1 MEFIEK
7 AIQFY
12 SENHSQEESELLKKL
27 NRETFLKVPQPRM
40 LSGHLQGRFLS
51 FISKLMVPNR
61 ILEIGTYTGYSALCL
76 VEGLKDSG
84 KLITIDPNE
93 ETNFFARKF
102 FNESSYASKI
112 ELMQGQALSIIP
124 QLNDVF
130 DLVFIDADK
139 RNYQNYYDTI
149 INKVRSGG
157 LIIADNV
164 LWSGKVVE
172 EQSKMD
178 ADTKLIHAFNEFVST
193 DNRVESLLLPVR
205 DGLMILRKK

>member
-1 MEFIEK
+1 MEFLEK

-12 SENHSQEESELLKKL
+12 SENHSQDESELLKKL

-51 FISKLMVPNR
+51 FISKLISPQR

-76 VEGLKDSG
+76 AEGLNDSG
-84 KLITIDPNE
+84 KLFTIDPNE

-102 FNESSYASKI
+102 FNESPYSAKI
-112 ELMQGQALSIIP
+112 VLMQGQALSIIP
-124 QLNDVF
+124 QLNEVF

-139 RNYQNYYDTI
+139 KNYQNYYDAVI
-149 INKVRSGG
+149 GKVPSGG

-172 EQSKMD
+172 DINKMD
-178 ADTKLIHAFNEFVST
+178 VDTKLIHAFNEFVSS
-193 DNRVESLLLPVR
+193 DERVESLLLPIR

>member
-1 MEFIEK
+1 MEFIDR

-12 SENHSQEESELLKKL
+12 AENHSEQESELLQKL
-27 NRETFLKVPQPRM
+27 NRETYVKVPQPRM

-51 FISKLMVPNR
+51 MLSKMKNPNT

-76 VEGLKDSG
+76 AEGLAPNG

-93 ETNFFARKF
+93 ETNFFAANYFKQ
-102 FNESSYASKI
+102 SQHGAQI
-112 ELMQGQALSIIP
+112 ELMQGQALTIIP
-124 QLNDVF
+124 QLTHTF

-139 RNYQNYYDTI
+139 RNYLNYFNAVID
-149 INKVRSGG
+149 KVAVGG

-172 EQSKMD
+172 DTQKMD
-178 ADTKLIHAFNEFVST
+178 ADTRLIHEFNVAVCN
-193 DNRVESLLLPVR
+193 DKRVEALLLPIR
-205 DGLMILRKK
+205 DGLMLLRKK